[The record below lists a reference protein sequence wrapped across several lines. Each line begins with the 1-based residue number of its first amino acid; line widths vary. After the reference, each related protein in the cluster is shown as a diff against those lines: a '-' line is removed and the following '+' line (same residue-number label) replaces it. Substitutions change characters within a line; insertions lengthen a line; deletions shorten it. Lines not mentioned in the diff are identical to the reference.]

1 MTDFEV
7 HLSLGGVTRKIG
19 LARSNRARGK
29 ETVVFEYAGEWLR
42 DADGFEL
49 EPDLPL
55 TRGGFVP
62 PTGQAI
68 HGSLGD
74 SAPDTWGRRLMQRAE
89 RRQAER
95 EGRAV
100 RTLMESDYLLGVS
113 DETRL
118 GALRF
123 RRMGAETFLADS
135 HRGIPALV
143 DLGRLLQ
150 STERILRDEET
161 DDDLQ
166 LIFAPGSSLGGARP
180 KASVIDRHGRLS
192 IAKFPKESDEYS
204 METWE
209 EIALR
214 LAERAG
220 IATPH
225 HELRKIAGKSVLLS
239 RRFDR
244 ADGCR
249 IPFISAMALLGAKDG
264 QGGSYPEMVD
274 ALARHGAQ
282 ARKDAHALYRRV
294 AFNVLASNV
303 DDHLRNHG
311 FLRVDKSGWTL
322 SPAYDLNPVP
332 ADLKARVL
340 TTNINL
346 EEGTCSIGL
355 LEASADYFA
364 LSLAQ
369 ARAILKEVATATS
382 SWRTV
387 AREVGA
393 SAAEIHRMAS
403 AFEHDNLRQ
412 ALASPTP

>member
-1 MTDFEV
+1 MDFEV
-7 HLSLGGVTRKIG
+7 HLSLDGETQRIG
-19 LARSNRARGK
+19 SARSNRVRGK
-29 ETVVFEYAGEWLR
+29 ETVVFEYADEWLKY
-42 DADGFEL
+42 ADRFEL

-55 TRGGFVP
+55 TRGSFAPSPGK
-62 PTGQAI
+62 TI

-89 RRQAER
+89 RRQAEK
-95 EGRAV
+95 EGRSV

-123 RRMGAETFLADS
+123 RRIGGEAFLAETPC
-135 HRGIPALV
+135 GIPALV

-150 STERILRDEET
+150 CTERILRDEET

-180 KASVIDRHGRLS
+180 KASVIDQHGRLS
-192 IAKFPKESDEYS
+192 IAKFPKETDEYS
-204 METWE
+204 IETWE

-214 LAERAG
+214 LADRAG
-220 IATPH
+220 IMTAH
-225 HELRKIAGKSVLLS
+225 HELLQVAGRAVLLS

-244 ADGCR
+244 VDGR
-249 IPFISAMALLGAKDG
+249 RVIFVSAMALLGMKDG
-264 QGGSYPEMVD
+264 QVGSYPEIVD
-274 ALARHGAQ
+274 VLARHGGQ
-282 ARKDAHALYRRV
+282 AKKDAHALYRRV
-294 AFNVLASNV
+294 AFNVLVSNV

-311 FLRVDKSGWTL
+311 FLRIDKSGWTL

-332 ADLKARVL
+332 ADLKARIL
-340 TTNINL
+340 STNISL
-346 EEGTCSIGL
+346 EESTCSIDL

-364 LSLAQ
+364 LSLAE
-369 ARAILKEVATATS
+369 ARSILKQVAVATS

-387 AREVGA
+387 ALEVGA
-393 SAAEIHRMAS
+393 SSKEIHRMAS
-403 AFEHDNLRQ
+403 AFEHDALIQ
-412 ALASPTP
+412 ALALP